1 MNVMIM
7 SISQKV
13 PMIKAVRDAL
23 HRARPGAKLYGAD
36 ISASCLGQYVVDVFW
51 LCPSLQDLTVD
62 SLISYCH
69 AQEISVIIPSR
80 DGELLYFAEQRQ
92 QLEKAGIRV
101 MISDVDAVELCLD
114 KLRFYEVLVKQ
125 GYPVIPT
132 FTELEAIA
140 TSSYYNV
147 GQYVVKERFGA
158 GSINAGIGLSPHET
172 KRHAKRMLNPVFQP
186 LIQGMEYSVDVFLT
200 GESKAVGAIV
210 RQRNWVM
217 NGESQ
222 ITTSVRYP
230 EIEELCQQIAEQFRF
245 RGHVIFQLIVDG
257 DKRQHLIECNCRFG
271 GASTLS
277 LAMGL
282 DSFFWF
288 LKESEGTQID
298 DLFFHRSAH
307 EKMLVRH
314 AEDLI
319 L

>member
-13 PMIKAVRDAL
+13 PMIKAVKNAL
-23 HRARPGAKLYGAD
+23 RRARPGAKLYGAD
-36 ISASCLGQYVVDVFW
+36 TNASCLGQYVVDVFW
-51 LCPSLQDLTVD
+51 LCPSLQDLTMD
-62 SLISYCH
+62 SFIGYCH
-69 AQEISVIIPSR
+69 AQEISVVFPSR
-80 DGELLYFAEQRQ
+80 DGELLYFAEYRQ
-92 QLEKAGIRV
+92 QLEQAGITV

-114 KLRFYEVLVKQ
+114 KLRFYEQMAKQ

-132 FTELEAIA
+132 FAEFEDMA
-140 TSSYYNV
+140 TSLHYKV

-158 GSINAGIGLSPHET
+158 GSVNVGIGLNPHET
-172 KRHAKRMLNPVFQP
+172 KRHARKMVNPVFQP
-186 LIQGMEYSVDVFLT
+186 LIHGVEYSVDVFLT
-200 GESKAVGAIV
+200 STSKAIGALA

-230 EIEELCQQIAEQFRF
+230 EMEKLCQQIAERFKF
-245 RGHVIFQLIVDG
+245 RGHVIFQIIVDEK
-257 DKRQHLIECNCRFG
+257 KRQHLIECNCRFG
-271 GASTLS
+271 GASTLA

-288 LKESEGTQID
+288 LQESGGAQIN
-298 DLFFHRSAH
+298 DLAFYRAVH